1 MASKL
6 SAIVF
11 DLDGTL
17 IDSRSD
23 IASAANHALALHGFA
38 TLSQEVISGFVG
50 DGAHRLLSRA
60 AGLEPTEPQVMMLY
74 AAFIEY
80 YAAHP
85 ADGTRLCAGAAEA
98 LDGRLGLPLA
108 LCTNKPRVTTERVLD
123 ALRISNAFG
132 AIVAGDDLPRNKP
145 DPAPVLHAAR
155 CLGIPVSEVL
165 MVGDG
170 AQDVLAGRAA
180 GARTVGV
187 RGGIQP
193 EERLRNAEP
202 DVLIDSL
209 EELPLLVTLW
219 RRAST

>member
-1 MASKL
+1 
-6 SAIVF
+6 
-11 DLDGTL
+11 
-17 IDSRSD
+17 
-23 IASAANHALALHGFA
+23 
-38 TLSQEVISGFVG
+38 
-50 DGAHRLLSRA
+50 
-60 AGLEPTEPQVMMLY
+60 MMLY